1 MELTQIKTSVFGY
14 KKLEVCQYISEINE
28 LHASELEAASAEN
41 AELNDKLE
49 SAEKSI
55 ISEKNTNAELSA
67 EIQRLTEELRASLSK
82 NAELEER
89 IESLELESANYREK
103 SAAIST
109 AIINAEKCAVAVLD
123 EANAKAEDM
132 ISDAVSKVDFQTG
145 RMTAAKEYIA
155 ELRRAISDTLKK
167 MDAELAE
174 AENGIER
181 KKTYINSAEFDAS
194 KTGKVHSD
202 DNANSTREKFGIF
215 RRA

>member
-14 KKLEVCQYISEINE
+14 KKIEVCQYISEINE
-28 LHASELEAASAEN
+28 LHASELEAASTRT
-41 AELNDKLE
+41 AELSGKLE
-49 SAEKSI
+49 AAEKSI
-55 ISEKNTNAELSA
+55 IAEKDTNSELNA
-67 EIQRLTEELRASLSK
+67 EIQRLNEELKNSRSK

-89 IESLELESANYREK
+89 IEALELESENYREK

-132 ISDAVSKVDFQTG
+132 ISDAVSKVDFHTG

-167 MDAELAE
+167 MDAELGDAE
-174 AENGIER
+174 KSIER
-181 KKTYINSAEFDAS
+181 KKSYINSAEFNSS
-194 KTGKVHSD
+194 KSEKANSD
-202 DNANSTREKFGIF
+202 DNANSSRDRFGIF